1 MVYNKKFG
9 RNEVDLAKI
18 RKKAKKEKKS
28 SFNDKIEKKEEIVLP
43 STEVT
48 KPAIEKKNADLKEA
62 SETAKEKNA
71 SEKLNEVIKDVLK
84 QPAVSIEVPDLQV
97 PAPATI
103 DETATKKQKEQKLEK
118 LLIFKVGRNRY
129 AIPIGELS
137 QIIENRDLTPIPF
150 VPPFLKGIF
159 SLRGRIVGVI
169 DVLERMKLPKKED
182 SLVSKII
189 VLEKEG
195 DLFGLRVDG
204 IDHVVDVDILSLEPP
219 PEGFD
224 AALQEFVVGVFHYK
238 QKTVALLNLDSFL
251 KF

>member
-1 MVYNKKFG
+1 M
-9 RNEVDLAKI
+9 DLAKI
-18 RKKAKKEKKS
+18 RKKAKKGAQKSVSDEKIEKQEEL
-28 SFNDKIEKKEEIVLP
+28 NPKKEDKIEPLLTDKKQTP
-43 STEVT
+43 
-48 KPAIEKKNADLKEA
+48 
-62 SETAKEKNA
+62 SETAERKKSKTA
-71 SEKLNEVIKDVLK
+71 DEKLNEVVKEALK
-84 QPAVSIEVPDLQV
+84 QAVVPIETQDLEL
-97 PAPATI
+97 PMPSSEEAEA
-103 DETATKKQKEQKLEK
+103 KKQKEKKIEK

-137 QIIENRDLTPIPF
+137 QIIEDRGLTPIPF

-169 DVLERMKLPKKED
+169 DVLERMKLQKRED
-182 SLVSKII
+182 SLTRKIV

-204 IDHVVDVDILSLEPP
+204 IDHVVEVDILSLEPP

-224 AALQEFVVGVFHYK
+224 VALQEFVVGVFHYRK
-238 QKTVALLNLDSFL
+238 KTVALLNLDAFL

>member
-1 MVYNKKFG
+1 M
-9 RNEVDLAKI
+9 EECVDLAKI
-18 RKKAKKEKKS
+18 RKKAKKGAHKSVSDEKIEKQEEL
-28 SFNDKIEKKEEIVLP
+28 NPKKEDKIEPLLTDKKQTP
-43 STEVT
+43 
-48 KPAIEKKNADLKEA
+48 
-62 SETAKEKNA
+62 SETAEKKKSKTA
-71 SEKLNEVIKDVLK
+71 DEKLNEVVKEALK
-84 QPAVSIEVPDLQV
+84 QAVVPIETQDLEL
-97 PAPATI
+97 PPPLTEEAEA
-103 DETATKKQKEQKLEK
+103 KKQKEKKIEK

-137 QIIENRDLTPIPF
+137 QIIEDRGLTPIPF

-169 DVLERMKLPKKED
+169 DVLERMKLQKRED
-182 SLVSKII
+182 SLTRKII

-204 IDHVVDVDILSLEPP
+204 IDHVVEVDFLSLEPP

-224 AALQEFVVGVFHYK
+224 VALQEFVVGVFHYRK
-238 QKTVALLNLDSFL
+238 KTVALLNLDAFL

>member
-1 MVYNKKFG
+1 
-9 RNEVDLAKI
+9 VDLAKI
-18 RKKAKKEKKS
+18 RKMAKKETKKS
-28 SFNDKIEKKEEIVLP
+28 ASSEKIDIQEEAIESLKEEAEPLKG
-43 STEVT
+43 E
-48 KPAIEKKNADLKEA
+48 EKKNPEEI
-62 SETAKEKNA
+62 SEQKKQK
-71 SEKLNEVIKDVLK
+71 SIDEKLNDVVTEALK
-84 QPAVSIEVPDLQV
+84 QAAVSIETPVLSIPTSYIED
-97 PAPATI
+97 
-103 DETATKKQKEQKLEK
+103 TATKKQKDKKLEK

-137 QIIENRDLTPIPF
+137 QIIEDRPLTPIPF

-169 DVLERMKLPKKED
+169 DVLQKMNLQKKED
-182 SLVSKII
+182 SLSRKII

-204 IDHVVDVDILSLEPP
+204 IDHVVEVDLLSLEPP

-224 AALQEFVVGVFHYK
+224 VTLQEFVVGVFHYRR
-238 QKTVALLNLDSFL
+238 KTVALLNLDAFL

>member
-1 MVYNKKFG
+1 M
-9 RNEVDLAKI
+9 DLAKI
-18 RKKAKKEKKS
+18 RKKAKKGAHKS
-28 SFNDKIEKKEEIVLP
+28 VSDEKIEKQEELNPKKEDNIEPVL
-43 STEVT
+43 TD
-48 KPAIEKKNADLKEA
+48 KKQTP
-62 SETAKEKNA
+62 SETAERKKSKTA
-71 SEKLNEVIKDVLK
+71 DEKLNEVVKEALK
-84 QPAVSIEVPDLQV
+84 QAVVPIETQDLEI
-97 PAPATI
+97 PLPSTE
-103 DETATKKQKEQKLEK
+103 ETEAKKQKEKKIEK

-137 QIIENRDLTPIPF
+137 QIIEDRGLTPIPF

-169 DVLERMKLPKKED
+169 DVLERMKLQKRED
-182 SLVSKII
+182 SLTRKIV

-204 IDHVVDVDILSLEPP
+204 IDHVVEVDILSLEPP

-224 AALQEFVVGVFHYK
+224 VALQEFVVGVFHYRK
-238 QKTVALLNLDSFL
+238 KTVALLNLDAFL

>member
-1 MVYNKKFG
+1 M
-9 RNEVDLAKI
+9 DLAKI
-18 RKKAKKEKKS
+18 RKKAKKSADKSSANEKIQEKEELNPKNEKKAES
-28 SFNDKIEKKEEIVLP
+28 LVSVQKQTPQEPIEKKKAK
-43 STEVT
+43 S
-48 KPAIEKKNADLKEA
+48 AD
-62 SETAKEKNA
+62 
-71 SEKLNEVIKDVLK
+71 EKLNEVVKEALK
-84 QPAVSIEVPDLQV
+84 QTVVSIETQDLDI
-97 PAPATI
+97 PPPLTE
-103 DETATKKQKEQKLEK
+103 ETGQKKQKDKKIEK

-137 QIIENRDLTPIPF
+137 QIIEDRELTPIPF

-169 DVLERMKLPKKED
+169 DVLERMKIEEKD
-182 SLVSKII
+182 CSLLRKII

-204 IDHVVDVDILSLEPP
+204 IDHVVEVDIFSLEPP

-224 AALQEFVVGVFHYK
+224 AVVQEFVVGVFHYK
-238 QKTVALLNLDSFL
+238 RKTVALLNLDEFL

>member
-1 MVYNKKFG
+1 
-9 RNEVDLAKI
+9 VDLAKI
-18 RKKAKKEKKS
+18 RKKAKKDARKS
-28 SFNDKIEKKEEIVLP
+28 VSNQKIQEIEELNSKSDTKTEPVVLEQKQ
-43 STEVT
+43 T
-48 KPAIEKKNADLKEA
+48 LKEP
-62 SETAKEKNA
+62 TEKMKSKSA
-71 SEKLNEVIKDVLK
+71 DEKLNEVVKEALK
-84 QPAVSIEVPDLQV
+84 QAVVPIETQDLEVSIPSTE
-97 PAPATI
+97 
-103 DETATKKQKEQKLEK
+103 ETAAKKQKEKKIEK

-137 QIIENRDLTPIPF
+137 QIIEDRGLTPIPF

-169 DVLERMKLPKKED
+169 DVLERMKLQKRED
-182 SLVSKII
+182 SLARKIV

-204 IDHVVDVDILSLEPP
+204 IDHVVEVDILSLEPP

-224 AALQEFVVGVFHYK
+224 VALQEFVVGVFHYRK
-238 QKTVALLNLDSFL
+238 KTVALLNLDAFL

>member
-1 MVYNKKFG
+1 M
-9 RNEVDLAKI
+9 DLAKI
-18 RKKAKKEKKS
+18 RKKAKKGAHKSVSDEKIEKQEELIPKKE
-28 SFNDKIEKKEEIVLP
+28 DKIEPVLTDKKQTP
-43 STEVT
+43 
-48 KPAIEKKNADLKEA
+48 
-62 SETAKEKNA
+62 SETAEKKKSKTA
-71 SEKLNEVIKDVLK
+71 DEKLNEVVKEALK
-84 QPAVSIEVPDLQV
+84 QAVVPIETQDLEI
-97 PAPATI
+97 PLSSTE
-103 DETATKKQKEQKLEK
+103 ETEAKKQKEKKIEK

-137 QIIENRDLTPIPF
+137 QIIEDRGLTPIPF

-169 DVLERMKLPKKED
+169 DVLERMKLQKRED
-182 SLVSKII
+182 SLTRKIV

-204 IDHVVDVDILSLEPP
+204 IDHVVEVDIFSLEPP

-224 AALQEFVVGVFHYK
+224 VALQEFVVGVFHYRK
-238 QKTVALLNLDSFL
+238 KTVALLNLDAFL

>member
-1 MVYNKKFG
+1 M
-9 RNEVDLAKI
+9 DLAKI
-18 RKKAKKEKKS
+18 RKKAKKGAHKSVSDEKIEKQEEL
-28 SFNDKIEKKEEIVLP
+28 NPKKEDKIEPVLTDKKQTP
-43 STEVT
+43 
-48 KPAIEKKNADLKEA
+48 
-62 SETAKEKNA
+62 SETAEKKKSKTA
-71 SEKLNEVIKDVLK
+71 DEKLNEVVKEALK
-84 QPAVSIEVPDLQV
+84 QAVVPIETQDLEI
-97 PAPATI
+97 PLPSTE
-103 DETATKKQKEQKLEK
+103 ETEAKKQKEKKIEK

-137 QIIENRDLTPIPF
+137 QIIEDRGLTPIPF

-169 DVLERMKLPKKED
+169 DVLERMKLQKRED
-182 SLVSKII
+182 SLTRKIV

-204 IDHVVDVDILSLEPP
+204 IDHVVEVDILSLEPP

-224 AALQEFVVGVFHYK
+224 VALQEFVVGVFHYRK
-238 QKTVALLNLDSFL
+238 KTVALLNLDAFL

>member
-1 MVYNKKFG
+1 M
-9 RNEVDLAKI
+9 DLAKI
-18 RKKAKKEKKS
+18 RKKAKKGAHKSVSDEKIEKQEEL
-28 SFNDKIEKKEEIVLP
+28 NPKKEDKIEPVLTDKKQTP
-43 STEVT
+43 
-48 KPAIEKKNADLKEA
+48 
-62 SETAKEKNA
+62 SETAEKKKSKTA
-71 SEKLNEVIKDVLK
+71 DEKLNEVVKEALK
-84 QPAVSIEVPDLQV
+84 QAVVPIETQDLEI
-97 PAPATI
+97 PLPSTE
-103 DETATKKQKEQKLEK
+103 ETEEKKQKEKKIEK

-137 QIIENRDLTPIPF
+137 QIIEDRGLTPIPF

-169 DVLERMKLPKKED
+169 DVLERMKLQKRED
-182 SLVSKII
+182 SLTRKIV

-204 IDHVVDVDILSLEPP
+204 IDHVVEVDILSLEPP

-224 AALQEFVVGVFHYK
+224 VALQEFVVGVFHYRK
-238 QKTVALLNLDSFL
+238 KTVALLNLDAFL